1 MGDSTSR
8 LDAFTDAAFAF
19 AVSLLVIG
27 GARAPED
34 IDTLIAA
41 LGDIPAFAFGF
52 AVITMF
58 WLGHV
63 RWRRLRGGEG
73 DWLATLLT
81 LLLVFLTLVY
91 VQPLRAMA
99 AETGLWFTGHGS
111 GFRGNVSDLFAVYG
125 TGFVAMSLIMAAL
138 YWEALSRTAMSAQRR
153 AEARGERGIWII
165 LAITGLLSI
174 LVSLTRYGQWAA
186 MLYATLPLTIPLF
199 VWLHD
204 WDGEGSAPDA
214 EPVLTAE

>member
-1 MGDSTSR
+1 MGSSTAR

-34 IDTLIAA
+34 IETLIRA

-52 AVITMF
+52 AVMTMF

-63 RWRRLRGGEG
+63 RWRRLRGLDG

-81 LLLVFLTLVY
+81 LVLIFLTLIY

-99 AETGLWFTGHGS
+99 AATGLWFTGQGS

-125 TGFVAMSLIMAAL
+125 TGFVAMTLTMTAL
-138 YWEALSRTAMSAQRR
+138 YVETLARRGLTDSQR
-153 AEARGERGIWII
+153 AEARGERGIWLI
-165 LAITGLLSI
+165 LATTGLLSI
-174 LVSLTRYGQWAA
+174 MVSLTEFGEWAA
-186 MLYATLPLTIPLF
+186 MLYATLPISIGLF
-199 VWLHD
+199 AYLHQ
-204 WDGEGSAPDA
+204 WGEPEPAPA
-214 EPVLTAE
+214 K